1 MTYPQRSIA
10 AHELSARFVDPLLVE
25 RGVRSFAASA
35 LDDGQARVALVHL
48 ALESRDSASGKGW
61 TKSCFE
67 ALVLSALHDTSDA
80 NRMSRFEVVEHVR
93 QLVPSGDSKQVAE
106 QAEGA
111 LRRLSRRGGPVKHR
125 TRDDSFALAYDEQEV
140 LRSRLAEFALQEESL
155 KDQLVSAVR
164 IAAPRLRES
173 PERWD
178 EISDD
183 LLFGL
188 GPSCLGVV
196 RHLRCR

>member
-1 MTYPQRSIA
+1 M
-10 AHELSARFVDPLLVE
+10 
-25 RGVRSFAASA
+25 
-35 LDDGQARVALVHL
+35 
-48 ALESRDSASGKGW
+48 
-61 TKSCFE
+61 
-67 ALVLSALHDTSDA
+67 
-80 NRMSRFEVVEHVR
+80 
-93 QLVPSGDSKQVAE
+93 
-106 QAEGA
+106 
-111 LRRLSRRGGPVKHR
+111 KHR

-188 GPSCLGVV
+188 ETVLLRRGEAFALSVTTGQVQQVSAREVLGAVTEVGRSTGTLISDEQATAAIIEVLERPSDNVIPSSSRRCLHDVCFSSADA
-196 RHLRCR
+196 RCSKSSTKCVLWR